1 MLNQQPNFWL
11 CQQNYSISVI
21 EVSAERRPSLTFF
34 GRSLRARG
42 DVTDDLD
49 AFVANLSTSR
59 ASPAPPLT
67 ARMKN
72 VAVKMRVFTVRAD
85 FIQCANCFFLYIKI
99 LFNFLLVYLIVST
112 WSVQSVTHYVITHT
126 HTHSHTCAD
135 RCAKR

>member
-11 CQQNYSISVI
+11 CQQNYSTSVI

-85 FIQCANCFFLYIKI
+85 FI
-99 LFNFLLVYLIVST
+99 
-112 WSVQSVTHYVITHT
+112 
-126 HTHSHTCAD
+126 
-135 RCAKR
+135 